1 MTLSALLW
9 LFVPLLFAV
18 AVFDLLTMSQARRV
32 HMLRRAGMTQTA
44 IAERL
49 GISRYRVRVA
59 LAAA

>member
-18 AVFDLLTMSQARRV
+18 AMFDLLTMSQERRV
-32 HMLRRAGMTQTA
+32 RMLRRAGMTQTA

>member
-18 AVFDLLTMSQARRV
+18 AVFDLLTMSQPRRIRFL
-32 HMLRRAGMTQTA
+32 HSIGRSQTA

-49 GISRYRVRVA
+49 GISRYRVRLA